1 MTKSTLWLAIFPIV
15 LVTSSAIAQRPA
27 TSTPTQRP
35 AAAPPATQS
44 TPPSQTAGVIPNCKL
59 AVIYTDYFA
68 EPKQGLLKVNSM
80 LTKLN
85 AEFQKQKDDLTAMSN
100 RAQQL
105 DDEIKKLQQATGA
118 PIDQRSLQTKIDQLN
133 QLKVDI
139 QRKTEDATNAFN
151 RRKQEVFAPLQEEIG
166 RAIEAFAKAHGINV
180 IVDGAQVPLLYAAD
194 SLDVTKAFITE
205 FNSKNPVTASTT
217 PPE

>member
-1 MTKSTLWLAIFPIV
+1 MTKRTLWLATLLVV

-27 TSTPTQRP
+27 TPTTQRP

-44 TPPSQTAGVIPNCKL
+44 AAPTQTAGPIPNCKL
-59 AVIYTDYFA
+59 ALIYTDAFA
-68 EPKQGLLKVNSM
+68 DPKLGLLKVNSM

-194 SLDVTKAFITE
+194 SIDVTKAFITE

>member
-1 MTKSTLWLAIFPIV
+1 MTKSILWPAV
-15 LVTSSAIAQRPA
+15 LLIALVSSSAFAQRPA
-27 TSTPTQRP
+27 ATTPTQRP
-35 AAAPPATQS
+35 AAAPVATQ
-44 TPPSQTAGVIPNCKL
+44 PAPAPQTAVAIPTSKL
-59 AVIYTDYFA
+59 ALIYTDAFA
-68 EPKQGLLKVNSM
+68 DPKLGLLKLNNM

-85 AEFQKQKDDLTAMSN
+85 AEFQKPKDDLVALSN

-118 PIDQRSLQTKIDQLN
+118 PIDQKSLQAKITQLDQL
-133 QLKVDI
+133 KTEI
-139 QRKTEDATNAFN
+139 QRKNEDATASFN

-166 RAIEAFAKAHGINV
+166 KAIEAFAKAHGINV
-180 IVDGAQVPLLYAAD
+180 IVDAAQVPLLYAAD
-194 SLDVTKAFITE
+194 SIDVTKAFITE

>member
-1 MTKSTLWLAIFPIV
+1 MSKSSLWLVTSLVV

-27 TSTPTQRP
+27 TPTPTRP
-35 AAAPPATQS
+35 ATAPPATQS
-44 TPPSQTAGVIPNCKL
+44 AAPTQTAGVIPNCKL
-59 AVIYTDYFA
+59 ALIYSDAFA
-68 EPKQGLLKVNSM
+68 DPKLGLLKVNSM

-100 RAQQL
+100 RGQQL
-105 DDEIKKLQQATGA
+105 EDEIKKLQQATGAA
-118 PIDQRSLQTKIDQLN
+118 PIDQRSLQTKIDQLA

-139 QRKTEDATNAFN
+139 QRKNEDATNAFN
-151 RRKQEVFAPLQEEIG
+151 RRKQEMFGPLQEEIG

-194 SLDVTKAFITE
+194 SIDVTKAFITE